1 MEQRVEERTHEIEQR
16 RKVAEGLRDILK
28 ELNSNHPLDEVLD
41 FITTQSSQL
50 LDASSVAICRLRAQE
65 GGKLPTIRAACGL
78 LEEYVSTK
86 GLPLGQEA
94 FDHAIAE
101 RRPVTISG
109 IGDHAEKEAQSL
121 PSPVDQCRSVLA
133 VPLLVKEEVYGGL
146 VLYYSKPRQL
156 SEEEIGLAVTLADH
170 AALAIENARL
180 RTQVRQTAVTTERN
194 RLARDLHDSV
204 AQALYSMTLYV
215 EATNRAMAA
224 GKHDVVAKNMR
235 ELHDMAH
242 EAMLDMRL
250 LIFEL
255 HPPVLEDEGLVA
267 ALQARI
273 AAVETRGG
281 VQAQVCVDEE
291 RRLPLPIEE
300 ALYWI
305 TQEALNNAV
314 KHAKARHVTVHL
326 RFDKEKVYL
335 EVQDDGLG
343 FDAAEAKHAG
353 GLGMRG
359 IKERVQQID
368 AKLHINSIPEEGTT
382 VKVEVEL

>member
-1 MEQRVEERTHEIEQR
+1 
-16 RKVAEGLRDILK
+16 LK
-28 ELNSNHPLDEVLD
+28 D
-41 FITTQSSQL
+41 
-50 LDASSVAICRLRAQE
+50 
-65 GGKLPTIRAACGL
+65 
-78 LEEYVSTK
+78 YVSTR

-94 FDHAIAE
+94 FDQAIAKRE
-101 RRPVTISG
+101 PVTISG
-109 IGDHAEKEAQSL
+109 IADCVEITQGVAADDHGAKATRQ
-121 PSPVDQCRSVLA
+121 PSPSLVDQCKSVLA
-133 VPLLVKEEVYGGL
+133 APLLVKEEVYGGL
-146 VLYYSKPRQL
+146 VLYYSTPRQL

-180 RTQVRQTAVTTERN
+180 RTQVRQTAVTAERN

-204 AQALYSMTLYV
+204 AQALYSMTLYA

-224 GKHDVVAKNMR
+224 GKQDVVTENMR
-235 ELHDMAH
+235 ELHDMAR

-273 AAVETRGG
+273 AAVESRGG
-281 VQAQVCVDEE
+281 VQVEVCTDGE

-314 KHAKARHVTVHL
+314 KHAKAQHVTVQL
-326 RFDKEKVYL
+326 RFDEEKAYL
-335 EVQDDGLG
+335 EVRDDGLG
-343 FDAAEAKHAG
+343 FDAADAELAG

-359 IKERVQQID
+359 IKERVRQID
-368 AKLHINSIPEEGTT
+368 AKLHIDSIPEEGTS
-382 VKVEVEL
+382 VKVEVIA